1 MKNITVEINELKLSA
16 DVAESWNE
24 LTSDQ
29 INHVLMVFD
38 APTPLMGEESI
49 DWRLLQVF
57 KALTKWT
64 DDDLRVWEL
73 FSLEA
78 YGEDSIFFSDLKI
91 LMDAATS
98 FLISKD
104 EEGYSITPELTRNPF
119 PWVKIEVK
127 GQLKKYYAPH
137 NVDTNVLSNVSLD
150 ELAQIFTAFENYIS
164 EKDTEYL
171 FRCCA
176 LMYRLPKPRT
186 PQNVERNY
194 DGDIRNPLEDY
205 ESGIK
210 KRTELFKK
218 HLTPMFLRVIE
229 FHIASCRAAISKEY
243 EAIFTPAKGGNSE
256 GGDWIDFILELSDY
270 DVLRKDAVMKQN
282 AHDALETAVR
292 LIKKKKVESK

>member
-1 MKNITVEINELKLSA
+1 MKNLTVEINELKLSA

-24 LTSDQ
+24 MTADQ

-38 APTPLMGEESI
+38 APVALMGEESI
-49 DWRLLQVF
+49 DWRLLQIF
-57 KALTKWT
+57 KALTMWT
-64 DDDLRVWEL
+64 DDDLRIWEL
-73 FSLEA
+73 LSLET
-78 YGEDSIFFSDLKI
+78 YGDDSIFFSDLKI

-98 FLISKD
+98 FLLSKD
-104 EEGYSITPELTRNPF
+104 EGGYSINPELTRNPY
-119 PWVKIEVK
+119 PWVKIFEK

-137 NVDTNVLSNVSLD
+137 NEATNVLTNVSLD

-164 EKDTEYL
+164 ENNTDYL

-176 LMYRLPKPRT
+176 LMYRLPKSRT
-186 PQNVERNY
+186 PQNLERNY

-205 ESGIK
+205 ESGIQ
-210 KRTELFKK
+210 KRTQLLKK
-218 HLTPMFLRVIE
+218 HLSPMFLRVLE
-229 FHIASCRAAISKEY
+229 FYIASCRAAISKEY
-243 EAIFTPAKGGNSE
+243 EAIFAPSKGGSTE

-292 LIKKKKVESK
+292 LIKKKKVEGK